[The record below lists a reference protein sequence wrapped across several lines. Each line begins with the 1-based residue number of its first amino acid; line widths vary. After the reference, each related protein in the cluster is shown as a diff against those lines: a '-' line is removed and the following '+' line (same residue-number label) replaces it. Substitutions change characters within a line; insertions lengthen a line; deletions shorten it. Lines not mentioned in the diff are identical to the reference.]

1 MLAHSRR
8 SFIVLLVLWPA
19 VALARPPAATPA
31 PTAAWLLD
39 HLATQARDEGRAAAQ
54 TGHAADA
61 RTWNAWAD
69 IYEGLARSP
78 NAGHM
83 WAVTFAQ
90 ALAQANH
97 QSIAQAARYGVA
109 DAAKLF
115 AASERFW
122 AEIATQLGRG
132 RPLTVAF
139 PRAEM
144 LHAIPGLPESPWA
157 SQPAPPPV
165 QKMILCGGLATRVQ
179 QCQARLA
186 EMRHEQAMGEANNG
200 DAIVVEMTQCDRAQE
215 SYVASCSR

>member
-1 MLAHSRR
+1 MLARARR
-8 SFIVLLVLWPA
+8 SFIVLLAIWPA
-19 VALARPPAATPA
+19 IALARPPAAAPA
-31 PTAAWLLD
+31 PTASWLLD
-39 HLATQARDEGRAAAQ
+39 HLATQARGEGRAAAQ
-54 TGHAADA
+54 TGHEADA

-69 IYEGLARSP
+69 IYEGLARTP

-83 WAVTFAQ
+83 SAVAFAQ

-97 QSIAQAARYGVA
+97 QSTALASRYGA
-109 DAAKLF
+109 AEAAKLF

-122 AEIATQLGRG
+122 AVIAAQLQRG
-132 RPLTVAF
+132 RALAVAF
-139 PRAEM
+139 PPEM

-157 SQPAPPPV
+157 SQAATPTV
-165 QKMILCGGLATRVQ
+165 QRLVLCGGLATRVQ

-186 EMRHEQAMGEANNG
+186 EMRHEQAMGQANNG